1 MKRIM
6 LLMVIGVIAMALA
19 FSCSGDPKKET
30 KPDIG
35 DTTTQETLQVTE
47 EPGSD
52 STIGTP
58 PAVTP
63 PGIIQETLQVTEE
76 PVEKKGK

>member
-1 MKRIM
+1 MKRII
-6 LLMVIGVIAMALA
+6 LLLVIGVIAMALA

-30 KPDIG
+30 KPDTG
-35 DTTTQETLQVTE
+35 DTTIQETLKVTE

-52 STIGTP
+52 STTGTP
-58 PAVTP
+58 SPAP
-63 PGIIQETLQVTEE
+63 PKGIIQETLQVPEE